1 MIFDHEL
8 SKMIS
13 DLAREFHTQALSE
26 MPLFLEA
33 RKITALYH
41 FTPLE
46 NVGSIFNHGI
56 LGLDD
61 LRARRINYKASDE
74 NRGDPI
80 ANGICISLTKPNDYM
95 LSSKLSQGYE
105 MALLELKPAREILQ
119 EFCFIAS
126 PGNFGRWDHKK
137 RVLSWPEKYCGGL
150 GLVNLFL
157 NEHLRNKYELALS
170 QPTDPQSEL
179 IFLDSIPPQFI
190 ARVILP
196 AKRDYADNEVVRKLV
211 RELPK
216 GTLIESQNSSDFPE
230 IKWSDNKRVEE
241 FEERKWRI
249 EWEEDI
255 K

>member
-1 MIFDHEL
+1 MSFDHEL

-13 DLAREFHTQALSE
+13 DLAREFHTEALSE

-41 FTPLE
+41 FTALK

-61 LRARRINYKASDE
+61 LRARGINYKASDE
-74 NRGDPI
+74 YRSDPI

-105 MALLELKPAREILQ
+105 MVLLELKPAREILK

-126 PGNFGRWDHKK
+126 PGNFGRWDHKN
-137 RVLSWPEKYCGGL
+137 RILSWPEKYCGGR

-157 NEHLRNKYELALS
+157 NERLRNKYELASS

-179 IFLDSIPPQFI
+179 IFLESIPPQFI
-190 ARVILP
+190 TRVILP
-196 AKRDYADNEVVRKLV
+196 AKRDYADKEVVRKLV

-216 GTLIESQNSSDFPE
+216 GTLIESQNSSEFPE
-230 IKWSDNKRVEE
+230 IKWSDSKRNEE

-249 EWEEDI
+249 EWEASLN
-255 K
+255 

>member
-1 MIFDHEL
+1 MTFDYEL
-8 SKMIS
+8 SEIIS
-13 DLAREFHTQALSE
+13 DLAREFHAQALSQ

-41 FTPLE
+41 FTPLQ
-46 NVGSIFNHGI
+46 NVGSIFSYGI

-61 LRARRINYKASDE
+61 LRAKGVSYKASDE

-80 ANGICISLTKPNDYM
+80 ANGICVSLTKPNEYM

-126 PGNFGRWDHKK
+126 PGNFGRWDHKN
-137 RVLSWPEKYCGGL
+137 RILSWPEKYCGGT
-150 GLVNLFL
+150 GLANLFI
-157 NEHLRNKYELALS
+157 NERVRDRYGLASS

-190 ARVILP
+190 SRVILP
-196 AKRDYADNEVVRKLV
+196 AKRDYANNEVVRKLV

-216 GTLIESQNSSDFPE
+216 GILIESQNTSEFPE
-230 IKWSDNKRVEE
+230 IKWSDNKRAEE

-249 EWEEDI
+249 EWESGFG
-255 K
+255 

>member
-1 MIFDHEL
+1 
-8 SKMIS
+8 
-13 DLAREFHTQALSE
+13 
-26 MPLFLEA
+26 
-33 RKITALYH
+33 
-41 FTPLE
+41 
-46 NVGSIFNHGI
+46 
-56 LGLDD
+56 
-61 LRARRINYKASDE
+61 
-74 NRGDPI
+74 
-80 ANGICISLTKPNDYM
+80 M

-137 RVLSWPEKYCGGL
+137 RVLSWPEKYCGGR

-157 NEHLRNKYELALS
+157 NEHLRNKYELASS

-190 ARVILP
+190 VRVILP

-216 GTLIESQNSSDFPE
+216 GTLIESQNSSEFPE

-249 EWEEDI
+249 EWEADLN
-255 K
+255 